1 VERGS
6 EGSEREVEDAL
17 SDVGENQDV

>member
-6 EGSEREVEDAL
+6 EESEREVEDAL